1 MFRLSKAAD
10 YAIRGLVYLSMKPD
24 DGMSGIEEI
33 AKARSIPA
41 SYLAKLFQTLAKKGF
56 VRSFRGPE
64 GGFALTC
71 SPRDINLLE
80 VIEAVEGPIFLNECL
95 IQRGYCPQDNVCA
108 VHHVWREA
116 QSRFLD
122 CLRSCNFEQLAEEE
136 IAKSKV
142 KQSCTSVQ

>member
-10 YAIRGLVYLSMKPD
+10 YAIRGLVYLSMKTD
-24 DGMSGIEEI
+24 DGTSGVEEI
-33 AKARSIPA
+33 SKARKIPV
-41 SYLAKLFQTLAKKGF
+41 SYMAKLLQTLAKKGF

-64 GGFALTC
+64 GGFALAR

-95 IQRGYCPQDNVCA
+95 IQRGYCPQNDTCT
-108 VHHVWREA
+108 VHDVWREA

-122 CLRSCNFEQLAEEE
+122 HLRSCNMEQLAAGEV
-136 IAKSKV
+136 AKGGTE
-142 KQSCTSVQ
+142 QSGTSVK

>member
-10 YAIRGLVYLSMKPD
+10 YAIRGLVYLSMKSD

-33 AKARSIPA
+33 SKARSIPA

-64 GGFALTC
+64 GGFALTRPP
-71 SPRDINLLE
+71 SDINLLE

-95 IQRGYCPQDNVCA
+95 IQRGYCPQDAVCT
-108 VHHVWREA
+108 VHHVWRET

-122 CLRSCNFEQLAEEE
+122 CLRSYNFEQLAEEE
-136 IAKSKV
+136 VAKSKV
-142 KQSCTSVQ
+142 KQS

>member
-33 AKARSIPA
+33 SKARDIPA

-108 VHHVWREA
+108 VHHVWRDA

-122 CLRSCNFEQLAEEE
+122 CLRSCNFERLAEEE
-136 IAKSKV
+136 AAKAKSKV
-142 KQSCTSVQ
+142 KQS